1 MLVRRTIPAFLIF
14 AGLPLAYATGAQRLP
29 DTEVTRVGEFTAY
42 LIDPTTRYDHG
53 VLGDAI
59 EAGGFVVE
67 RNGRR
72 FTYRLPKDAVFEDRR
87 VRLADLDGD
96 GVPEAV
102 IVKSYVRRGA
112 AIAVFTLR
120 NGIEPLAESPAIGA
134 GHRWLNL
141 VGVGNFTGTGEM
153 TIAAVLTPH
162 LEGSMRLY
170 RLASGSLVE
179 IARIDG
185 FTNHILGTRNLDL
198 ARLHD
203 IDRDGTP
210 DVVLPSLDRR
220 ELAAVS
226 FRAGKAVQIRRA
238 SSIGPIVAVDGVSG
252 GVATVT
258 LENGTR
264 DTIDLNAGGR

>member
-14 AGLPLAYATGAQRLP
+14 AGLPLACATGAQRLP

-72 FTYRLPKDAVFEDRR
+72 LTYRLPKDAVFEDRR

-96 GVPEAV
+96 GVPEA
-102 IVKSYVRRGA
+102 ILVKSYVRRGA

-120 NGIEPLAESPAIGA
+120 NGIEPLAESPAIGN

-162 LEGSMRLY
+162 LDGSMRLY
-170 RLASGSLVE
+170 RLESGSLVE

-185 FTNHILGTRNLDL
+185 FTNHILGSRNLDL

-203 IDRDGTP
+203 VDRDGTP

-226 FRAGKAVQIRRA
+226 FRGGKAVQIRRA
-238 SSIGPIVAVDGVSG
+238 SSVGPIVAVDSVSG

-264 DTIDLNAGGR
+264 DTIDLNAEGR